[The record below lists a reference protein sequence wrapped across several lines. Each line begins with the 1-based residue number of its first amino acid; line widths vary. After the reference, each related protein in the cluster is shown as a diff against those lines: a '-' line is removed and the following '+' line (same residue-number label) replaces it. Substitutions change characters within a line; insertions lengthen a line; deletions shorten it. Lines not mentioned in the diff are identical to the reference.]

1 MHADCSEILQPKE
14 FLFPIQIGT
23 VFTMLRKYAIS
34 SSACAHTPILIKGTY
49 WSKYESVYITA
60 QHLWCCN
67 LLIILLFY
75 HTVSFIVPPQ
85 SSWNPI
91 NSTTAFYIVFHFAMP
106 WNVETGAMQCTW
118 KHLGID
124 KTNCPTAINNQHAIL
139 NSTMY
144 TIGPGM
150 DGAPQTDPD
159 HDLANH

>member
-1 MHADCSEILQPKE
+1 MSLKKHQNLTSCINKYADIISHSRQLTYRSFRENTFKEILSFVPLLDYDLWEFMHADCSEILQPKE

-34 SSACAHTPILIKGTY
+34 SSACAHTPILIKSTY

-85 SSWNPI
+85 PSWNPI

-106 WNVETGAMQCTW
+106 
-118 KHLGID
+118 
-124 KTNCPTAINNQHAIL
+124 
-139 NSTMY
+139 
-144 TIGPGM
+144 
-150 DGAPQTDPD
+150 
-159 HDLANH
+159 